1 MARYKVD
8 ITGINTNELKV
19 LKKEEMEELFKQY
32 KEGDTTAKEKIA
44 NGNLRLVLSIINLFK
59 QYQKGDLSAKEKL
72 INGNLKL
79 VLSILRSFNKGNY
92 NMDDLFQVGVIGLIK
107 AIDNF
112 DLEYNL
118 KLSTYAVPLIL
129 GEIKRYIRDN
139 SSIRISRSI
148 KDLAY
153 NILKYKE
160 EYFNLYGK
168 EPTSAEIAKK
178 LEVEEYKIAQ
188 ALDSLKDPMSIFEP
202 IYNDGG
208 DTIYLMDQIADKKD
222 LNSDKDML
230 ISLRRGLNKI
240 KEREREILIARYI
253 VGKTQMEIAS
263 SLNIS
268 QAQVSRIEKNA
279 ILSLKRM
286 IK

>member
-19 LKKEEMEELFKQY
+19 LNGNEMVSLFEKYRNGDLEAKEE
-32 KEGDTTAKEKIA
+32 
-44 NGNLRLVLSIINLFK
+44 
-59 QYQKGDLSAKEKL
+59 L

-112 DLEYNL
+112 DLSYNL

-148 KDLAY
+148 KDLVY
-153 NILKYKE
+153 SILKYKE

-168 EPTSAEIAKK
+168 DPTNEEIAKI
-178 LEVEEYKIAQ
+178 LNVEEYKIAQ
-188 ALDSLKDPMSIFEP
+188 ALDSLKEPMSIFEP

-240 KEREREILIARYI
+240 KEREREILVERYI
-253 VGKTQMEIAS
+253 VGKTQMEIADA
-263 SLNIS
+263 LNIS

-279 ILSLKRM
+279 IMSLKRM